1 MDEQTRAERVQALE
15 AIKEKAMSM
24 ADRGADATEVRDFIN
39 DGKAALAYEL
49 PDLEAASK
57 AFQAV
62 NRYKAMQ
69 APKTSEPGW

>member
-24 ADRGADATEVRDFIN
+24 ADSGADATEVRDFIN

-49 PDLEAASK
+49 PDLEAASR
-57 AFQAV
+57 AFEAV

-69 APKTSEPGW
+69 APKTSEPG

>member
-15 AIKEKAMSM
+15 AIKAKAMGM
-24 ADRGADATEVRDFIN
+24 ADKGADATEVRDFIN
-39 DGKAALAYEL
+39 NGKAALAYEL

-69 APKTSEPGW
+69 APKTSEPG